1 MNGREVKMILNDKEG
16 NIKVKYFNIRLITN
30 QEKIMDT
37 QPD

>member
-16 NIKVKYFNIRLITN
+16 NIKVKYINKRLITN
-30 QEKIMDT
+30 QEKTMDT